1 MKKIATLFAALLMVW
16 NMSASTTFTFS
27 SADAQTKDGIT
38 LTIDKGAGTSA
49 PKYHNVYNTDTYEMR
64 LYANNTIT
72 VSGSNITNIQITF
85 SKQGSK
91 DYADLSADCGTLT
104 SGGKSTSN
112 DDQKVDTWTGNA
124 SQVVFTIGPS
134 GQRIIYSVVVT
145 TGGEAPEPG
154 GDDPI
159 VPDNPSQPQGGEQ
172 INGLAYADGYY
183 YEVGDGIY
191 AWDFDLYKD
200 YDYDAYAYVYPEVYL
215 QVLANSETAINGT
228 YQLYYAGYWK
238 SAKDSVET
246 DYDNPIGTVTIKN
259 MDNEG
264 MYSFQG
270 SFQGTDSKTYTF
282 NSQVDVWVMNYDTG
296 LEITLNETVS
306 NPDTPDTPDTPT
318 TPDTPAGVLTCAQ
331 AASIAAASGYKG
343 TENVTVMGYVT
354 ELGKDK
360 VDSKTQ
366 RTKQCFH
373 MADTANG
380 GKQFYAFWA
389 FVPQL
394 FEVGDIV
401 KVTGKLQNYQGTI
414 EIADGEAEKVAA
426 TGLEEMKMATSPV
439 KTIINGQLVIYH
451 NGKVYNAQG
460 SVLK

>member
-1 MKKIATLFAALLMVW
+1 
-16 NMSASTTFTFS
+16 
-27 SADAQTKDGIT
+27 
-38 LTIDKGAGTSA
+38 
-49 PKYHNVYNTDTYEMR
+49 
-64 LYANNTIT
+64 
-72 VSGSNITNIQITF
+72 
-85 SKQGSK
+85 
-91 DYADLSADCGTLT
+91 
-104 SGGKSTSN
+104 
-112 DDQKVDTWTGNA
+112 
-124 SQVVFTIGPS
+124 
-134 GQRIIYSVVVT
+134 
-145 TGGEAPEPG
+145 
-154 GDDPI
+154 
-159 VPDNPSQPQGGEQ
+159 
-172 INGLAYADGYY
+172 
-183 YEVGDGIY
+183 
-191 AWDFDLYKD
+191 
-200 YDYDAYAYVYPEVYL
+200 
-215 QVLANSETAINGT
+215 
-228 YQLYYAGYWK
+228 
-238 SAKDSVET
+238 
-246 DYDNPIGTVTIKN
+246 

-264 MYSFQG
+264 LYSFQG
-270 SFQGTDSKTYTF
+270 SFQGMDSKTYTF

-366 RTKQCFH
+366 RTKQCFY